1 MDAREWNASMD
12 RIESM
17 LFEMIGLLKNE
28 SRRWATSPI
37 FSKPPPISAPVPP
50 SPAPEPLPTTTA
62 IIPATKFTTFDQLA
76 APKPALNTSPS
87 PTSAVAQPPRQVS
100 SATPAPKSA
109 LKLQTPP
116 PYRAS
121 SPSISA
127 PKRATLP
134 QSVAPKTLSLPEP
147 GASKI
152 AATPTSFAGHN
163 FISLVQPTSTA
174 KREWR
179 PLWSHGETA
188 LYVIVRLEWRPPW
201 SIRSFALRTRRVRV
215 GWIVTC
221 PLAYQFSWF
230 LNHLEVVKARGP
242 CSCFVHG
249 VNHSYL

>member
-12 RIESM
+12 RTESM

-37 FSKPPPISAPVPP
+37 FSKPSPISALIPP
-50 SPAPEPLPTTTA
+50 SPASEPLPTTTA
-62 IIPATKFTTFDQLA
+62 ILPATKFITFDQLTTTLALEQLA

-87 PTSAVAQPPRQVS
+87 PTSAVVQPPTQVYP
-100 SATPAPKSA
+100 ATLAPKTA

-116 PYRAS
+116 PNRAS
-121 SPSISA
+121 SPSVSA

-134 QSVAPKTLSLPEP
+134 QSVAPKTLSLQEP
-147 GASKI
+147 GASKM
-152 AATPTSFAGHN
+152 AATPTSFEGHN
-163 FISLVQPTSTA
+163 LISLVQPTSTA

-188 LYVIVRLEWRPPW
+188 LYVIVRIEWRPPW
-201 SIRSFALRTRRVRV
+201 SIRSFALRTSRVRV

-221 PLAYQFSWF
+221 PPY
-230 LNHLEVVKARGP
+230 
-242 CSCFVHG
+242 
-249 VNHSYL
+249 